1 MRAKRIAFVN
11 AAWVNPTWLTL
22 IRNNHCRVHGL
33 IKYEEGLFRSLLS
46 LLRDL
51 SCGHAVTSPAQS
63 NGIDGCTPVD
73 RIKSI
78 CRDVLPSLCVCY
90 LIHLRPDGTRTG
102 RVNPTRKVQKFP
114 CSYGCFKNEEVLLH
128 CLSFVYR
135 DTTSISQDGSTGP
148 DSDRLGYKRSNSDW
162 VYLI

>member
-22 IRNNHCRVHGL
+22 IRNNHSRVHGL
-33 IKYEEGLFRSLLS
+33 IKNEEGLYRSLLS

-51 SCGHAVTSPAQS
+51 SCGHPVKSPAQS
-63 NGIDGCTPVD
+63 NRIDGSTPVD

-102 RVNPTRKVQKFP
+102 RVNPTRIVQNLNCHVRMAALRTRKF
-114 CSYGCFKNEEVLLH
+114 YYIVFLLFIVTRLVLAK
-128 CLSFVYR
+128 
-135 DTTSISQDGSTGP
+135 TGQLDP
-148 DSDRLGYKRSNSDW
+148 TQI
-162 VYLI
+162 V